1 MSVAA
6 ELGRER
12 LPPRAVGLAAL
23 ASFLVLAGMVARK
36 DLVDQLFGMTRL
48 VCRFDDGNYVTL
60 ATALAGAAA
69 LAVLVASL
77 VMLFSRIDAPRY
89 VAWALGAG
97 TFLAFFVIVEALI
110 QRGCINRYI
119 VPFPSDIVAAVPRII
134 AEEGVLDRFLLT
146 AGEAFSAGIMVMIVG
161 VAGGVL
167 LYRYHLLRLAT
178 ETWVAAVAAAPLVL
192 MYPLYLVIFGRSA
205 LTIVMMGF
213 TAGLAPIILKT
224 LEGLS
229 ATRRVL
235 INVGR
240 SFNLTTSQQF
250 WKILFPAAL
259 PTIFV
264 GLRLGLIFS
273 LINIVGV
280 EFLINF
286 GGLGQLINELAERYD
301 LPGTYAAILF
311 VILVSV
317 CVFILMERLERWL
330 RPAD

>member
-1 MSVAA
+1 MS
-6 ELGRER
+6 
-12 LPPRAVGLAAL
+12 
-23 ASFLVLAGMVARK
+23 
-36 DLVDQLFGMTRL
+36 
-48 VCRFDDGNYVTL
+48 
-60 ATALAGAAA
+60 AAA
-69 LAVLVASL
+69 LARSRLAPAALGLLSLAVCVAAIELLIRLNVINRFIVPAPSEILVA
-77 VMLFSRIDAPRY
+77 F
-89 VAWALGAG
+89 
-97 TFLAFFVIVEALI
+97 
-110 QRGCINRYI
+110 
-119 VPFPSDIVAAVPRII
+119 PRIVV
-134 AEEGVLDRFLLT
+134 EEDVLSRFMLT
-146 AGEAFSAGIMVMIVG
+146 TGEAFAACFLVTVVG

-167 LYRYHLLRLAT
+167 LHRYRLLRLAT

-235 INVGR
+235 IDVGR
-240 SFNLTTSQQF
+240 SFNLTRAQLF

-301 LPGTYAAILF
+301 LPGTYAAICF

-330 RPAD
+330 RPAN